1 MCTNE
6 ECYLADKTIQSL
18 QTGREVYLNFFHSKS
33 RLRSPR
39 MTLQVKID
47 CSIYMPSP
55 QPCSS
60 RNIYNSKKLQN
71 QTFPN
76 HVCMP
81 LNHVR
86 LSSSSLHYSPN
97 FLSYF
102 LSPCSFV
109 YKAPGSTKMT
119 PISHTTDS
127 KFKFKTKAMQRSRY
141 QYVQSK
147 YEKRV

>member
-6 ECYLADKTIQSL
+6 ECYLVGKTIQSL
-18 QTGREVYLNFFHSKS
+18 QTGREVCLNFFHSKS

-47 CSIYMPSP
+47 CSIYMPPP

-60 RNIYNSKKLQN
+60 RNIYNYKKLQN
-71 QTFPN
+71 QTFP
-76 HVCMP
+76 
-81 LNHVR
+81 NHVR

-127 KFKFKTKAMQRSRY
+127 KFIFKTKAMQRSRY